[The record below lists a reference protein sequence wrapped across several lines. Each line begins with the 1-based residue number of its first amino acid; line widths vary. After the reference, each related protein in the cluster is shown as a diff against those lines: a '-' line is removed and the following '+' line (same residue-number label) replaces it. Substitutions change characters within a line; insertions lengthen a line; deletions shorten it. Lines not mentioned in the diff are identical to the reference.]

1 MDDRK
6 KQQLFEKYDFSKAG
20 ILRRAGVDPQNP
32 VKDLYHDI
40 AGMVQSLVFECDR
53 LGDSGSRDIG
63 ECEAI
68 QDRIYKGYGW
78 LLTQYLSIDWGA
90 LSSDDPDLKVFF
102 DMKKALED
110 LGRVLYDFLEKAR
123 KELAQGT
130 NSGNHQPF
138 RDIIERIGTLMQAY
152 QETREKIDIRVAS

>member
-1 MDDRK
+1 MDDQK
-6 KQQLFEKYDFSKAG
+6 KQQLFRKYDFSKTG

-32 VKDLYHDI
+32 VRDLYHDI

-53 LGDSGSRDIG
+53 FGDSGSRDIG
-63 ECEAI
+63 EYEVI

-78 LLTQYLSIDWGA
+78 LSTQYLSIDWGA
-90 LSSDDPDLKVFF
+90 LSPDDPDLKVFF

-110 LGRVLYDFLEKAR
+110 LGRVLYEFLEKAR
-123 KELAQGT
+123 KALAQGT
-130 NSGNHQPF
+130 LPDNHQPF

-152 QETREKIDIRVAS
+152 QEIRENIDNRVAS